1 MNRILH
7 LNRMCRD
14 CAGRQKNYMTCKMN
28 EADAIVR
35 RFEMARFMWKLH
47 TAMESNDVLKSNA
60 NKSRISNAVFFT
72 IERNDLL
79 LQAAIIKLREID
91 R

>member
-1 MNRILH
+1 MNRILR

-14 CAGRQKNYMTCKMN
+14 RTGRRKNYMTRKMN
-28 EADAIVR
+28 EVYTIAR
-35 RFEMARFMWKLH
+35 RFEMARFVWKLY

-60 NKSRISNAVFFT
+60 SKSRISNAVFLT

-79 LQAAIIKLREID
+79 LQAAIIKLHEID

>member
-14 CAGRQKNYMTCKMN
+14 RAGHRKNYMTRKMN
-28 EADAIVR
+28 EPDAVAR
-35 RFEMARFMWKLH
+35 RFEMARFVWKLH
-47 TAMESNDVLKSNA
+47 AAMESNDVLKSNA

-79 LQAAIIKLREID
+79 LQAAIIKLHEID